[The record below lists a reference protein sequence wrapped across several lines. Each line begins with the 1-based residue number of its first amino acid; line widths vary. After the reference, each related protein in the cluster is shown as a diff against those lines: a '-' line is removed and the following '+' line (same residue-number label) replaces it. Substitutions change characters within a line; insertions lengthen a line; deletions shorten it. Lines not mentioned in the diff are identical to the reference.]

1 MTLLAVRN
9 LTTTYQTPGGATA
22 RVVEDASF
30 DLERGELLALVGE
43 SGCGKT
49 TLALSLLRLIPE
61 PPGRI
66 DPAARIEFDGADL
79 LRLDTRALRRVRG
92 GGIAMIFQEPGSSLN
107 PVLTIGTQITETIRA
122 HLALDRRAARDRA
135 RELLAS
141 VGVGDPER
149 RLDQYPHQLS
159 GGLQQRAMIAM
170 ALAGDPKILIADE
183 PTTALDVTIQ
193 AQILELLADLKQRL
207 GLAVLFITHDL
218 SLAAGVADRVAVMYA
233 GRIVESAPTAR
244 LFAEP
249 AHPYTAALLQA
260 VPRVDRPPTAR
271 LFVIPGQPPAPADW
285 PTGCRFHPRCTYAWD
300 RCKGEEPGPLRAA
313 DGHLARCWLV
323 EEPTRRTR

>member
-1 MTLLAVRN
+1 MSPLLSVRD
-9 LTTTYQTPGGATA
+9 LTTTYQTPGGVTA
-22 RVVEDASF
+22 RPVDHASL
-30 DLERGELLALVGE
+30 DLDRGELLALVGE

-61 PPGRI
+61 PPGWI
-66 DPAARIEFDGADL
+66 DPASHIGFDGTDL
-79 LRLDTRALRRVRG
+79 LRLDAHALRRVRG

-107 PVLTIGTQITETIRA
+107 PVLTIGAQIVETIRA
-122 HLALDRRAARDRA
+122 HLPLEPRAARQRA
-135 RELLAS
+135 RELLES
-141 VGVGDPER
+141 VGVGDPGQ

-159 GGLQQRAMIAM
+159 GGLQQRTMIAM
-170 ALAGDPKILIADE
+170 ALAGEPKVLIADE

-233 GRIVESAPTAR
+233 GRIVEAGPTAS
-244 LFAEP
+244 LFARP

-260 VPRVDRPPTAR
+260 VPRVDRRAKR
-271 LFVIPGQPPAPADW
+271 LMVIPGQPPPATEW
-285 PTGCRFHPRCTYAWD
+285 PTGCRFHPRCPHAWD
-300 RCKGEEPGPLRAA
+300 RCAA
-313 DGHLARCWLV
+313 DEPAPLPVGDRHEARCWLV
-323 EEPTRRTR
+323 AEPAGRAR